1 MAGLVPAKISDRY
14 AKNGEDMLDVLSH
27 DIMRYEMLAEKETFD
42 ALTSV
47 LQGEQSHDNVELHEI
62 EVNRLNND
70 NNNNDEG
77 DPTETHEQRDTG
89 SSRFRSVS
97 NEDTDEFLRKNVNK
111 NTDYKTRSDVKTF
124 YTWAQQVGEFRELQ
138 MIPFKEL
145 DAILARFY
153 LGVRNKEGQEYEP
166 DTLTGFQNSIE
177 RHLKNNKVVV
187 DLKRNDDFSH
197 SRKVLEAKRK
207 QLKQE
212 GKGNKRNRAEPID
225 TQEIQNLYDKQL
237 LGSANPT
244 SLLNTVWLKNGVFFG
259 FRGRQE
265 HASLLLG
272 DLTMKQ
278 DSNGKEY
285 VEFNERTTKTRTGA
299 KSSDYRAVAPKM
311 FEQKENPN
319 CPIKMLKLYISK
331 RPADLQNDPSSK
343 FYLRPLDKPKED
355 VWYSHQ
361 CIGKNKLGTMMKT
374 MAEAAQLYG
383 RKVNHSTRKTFA
395 TSLLHSERLPTEVA
409 QLGGWKGISTLTHYN
424 FPSMKQQDQASN
436 IISNVVIPP
445 CSSNQNETAPE
456 NSDKDTSDCPEY
468 DIHIVSS
475 QEKTLDIHYD
485 KENDSE
491 LSMFEKPSQASSIVN
506 NSKSNMIANRKDCS
520 NPFSILTG
528 AVINGGVINLNIF
541 SGKRKRDD
549 FSSSQ
554 ES

>member
-124 YTWAQQVGEFRELQ
+124 YTWAQQ
-138 MIPFKEL
+138 
-145 DAILARFY
+145 
-153 LGVRNKEGQEYEP
+153 
-166 DTLTGFQNSIE
+166 
-177 RHLKNNKVVV
+177 
-187 DLKRNDDFSH
+187 
-197 SRKVLEAKRK
+197 
-207 QLKQE
+207 
-212 GKGNKRNRAEPID
+212 
-225 TQEIQNLYDKQL
+225 
-237 LGSANPT
+237 
-244 SLLNTVWLKNGVFFG
+244 
-259 FRGRQE
+259 
-265 HASLLLG
+265 
-272 DLTMKQ
+272 
-278 DSNGKEY
+278 
-285 VEFNERTTKTRTGA
+285 
-299 KSSDYRAVAPKM
+299 
-311 FEQKENPN
+311 
-319 CPIKMLKLYISK
+319 
-331 RPADLQNDPSSK
+331 
-343 FYLRPLDKPKED
+343 
-355 VWYSHQ
+355 
-361 CIGKNKLGTMMKT
+361 
-374 MAEAAQLYG
+374 
-383 RKVNHSTRKTFA
+383 
-395 TSLLHSERLPTEVA
+395 
-409 QLGGWKGISTLTHYN
+409 
-424 FPSMKQQDQASN
+424 
-436 IISNVVIPP
+436 
-445 CSSNQNETAPE
+445 NETAPE

>member
-1 MAGLVPAKISDRY
+1 
-14 AKNGEDMLDVLSH
+14 
-27 DIMRYEMLAEKETFD
+27 
-42 ALTSV
+42 
-47 LQGEQSHDNVELHEI
+47 
-62 EVNRLNND
+62 
-70 NNNNDEG
+70 
-77 DPTETHEQRDTG
+77 
-89 SSRFRSVS
+89 
-97 NEDTDEFLRKNVNK
+97 
-111 NTDYKTRSDVKTF
+111 
-124 YTWAQQVGEFRELQ
+124 
-138 MIPFKEL
+138 
-145 DAILARFY
+145 
-153 LGVRNKEGQEYEP
+153 
-166 DTLTGFQNSIE
+166 
-177 RHLKNNKVVV
+177 
-187 DLKRNDDFSH
+187 
-197 SRKVLEAKRK
+197 
-207 QLKQE
+207 
-212 GKGNKRNRAEPID
+212 
-225 TQEIQNLYDKQL
+225 
-237 LGSANPT
+237 
-244 SLLNTVWLKNGVFFG
+244 
-259 FRGRQE
+259 
-265 HASLLLG
+265 
-272 DLTMKQ
+272 MKQ

-395 TSLLHSERLPTEVA
+395 TSLLHSERPPTEVA

-554 ES
+554 ESK

>member
-153 LGVRNKEGQEYEP
+153 L
-166 DTLTGFQNSIE
+166 
-177 RHLKNNKVVV
+177 
-187 DLKRNDDFSH
+187 
-197 SRKVLEAKRK
+197 
-207 QLKQE
+207 
-212 GKGNKRNRAEPID
+212 
-225 TQEIQNLYDKQL
+225 
-237 LGSANPT
+237 
-244 SLLNTVWLKNGVFFG
+244 
-259 FRGRQE
+259 
-265 HASLLLG
+265 
-272 DLTMKQ
+272 
-278 DSNGKEY
+278 
-285 VEFNERTTKTRTGA
+285 
-299 KSSDYRAVAPKM
+299 
-311 FEQKENPN
+311 
-319 CPIKMLKLYISK
+319 
-331 RPADLQNDPSSK
+331 
-343 FYLRPLDKPKED
+343 
-355 VWYSHQ
+355 
-361 CIGKNKLGTMMKT
+361 
-374 MAEAAQLYG
+374 
-383 RKVNHSTRKTFA
+383 
-395 TSLLHSERLPTEVA
+395 
-409 QLGGWKGISTLTHYN
+409 
-424 FPSMKQQDQASN
+424 
-436 IISNVVIPP
+436 
-445 CSSNQNETAPE
+445 
-456 NSDKDTSDCPEY
+456 DKDTSDCPEY

>member
-1 MAGLVPAKISDRY
+1 MKSI
-14 AKNGEDMLDVLSH
+14 
-27 DIMRYEMLAEKETFD
+27 
-42 ALTSV
+42 
-47 LQGEQSHDNVELHEI
+47 
-62 EVNRLNND
+62 NRLNND

-177 RHLKNNKVVV
+177 SFL
-187 DLKRNDDFSH
+187 
-197 SRKVLEAKRK
+197 
-207 QLKQE
+207 
-212 GKGNKRNRAEPID
+212 
-225 TQEIQNLYDKQL
+225 
-237 LGSANPT
+237 
-244 SLLNTVWLKNGVFFG
+244 
-259 FRGRQE
+259 
-265 HASLLLG
+265 
-272 DLTMKQ
+272 
-278 DSNGKEY
+278 
-285 VEFNERTTKTRTGA
+285 
-299 KSSDYRAVAPKM
+299 
-311 FEQKENPN
+311 
-319 CPIKMLKLYISK
+319 SK
-331 RPADLQNDPSSK
+331 
-343 FYLRPLDKPKED
+343 
-355 VWYSHQ
+355 
-361 CIGKNKLGTMMKT
+361 
-374 MAEAAQLYG
+374 
-383 RKVNHSTRKTFA
+383 
-395 TSLLHSERLPTEVA
+395 
-409 QLGGWKGISTLTHYN
+409 
-424 FPSMKQQDQASN
+424 
-436 IISNVVIPP
+436 
-445 CSSNQNETAPE
+445 
-456 NSDKDTSDCPEY
+456 
-468 DIHIVSS
+468 
-475 QEKTLDIHYD
+475 KTLDIHYD

-506 NSKSNMIANRKDCS
+506 NGKSNMIANRKDCS